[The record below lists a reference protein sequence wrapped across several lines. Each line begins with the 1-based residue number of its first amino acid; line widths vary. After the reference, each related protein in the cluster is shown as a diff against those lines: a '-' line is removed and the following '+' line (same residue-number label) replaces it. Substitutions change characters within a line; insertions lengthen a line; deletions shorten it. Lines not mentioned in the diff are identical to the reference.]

1 MRSEIPLQ
9 GHEAVVMLRHDWR
22 LDFVLYWLGLT
33 DLQKDEIQNISILLF
48 ELRVFC
54 FTSYPRAKKMEG
66 EWLYVCLKKWGL
78 RV

>member
-48 ELRVFC
+48 ELRVII
-54 FTSYPRAKKMEG
+54 SASQKKGRRMA
-66 EWLYVCLKKWGL
+66 LCLFEEVGVKSVG
-78 RV
+78 